1 MAEKKYVQNL
11 KELSFRE
18 YEQGGLRKEC
28 VMDGSYLGVDTH
40 VKYGTFWTAG
50 KILPY
55 SDKPH
60 VHDFDQVLL
69 FAGSDM
75 KDIGELG
82 AEVSICLGEEMETHI
97 ITTTTTVAIP
107 KGIPHFPATVNFLNL
122 RFFYYEISITP
133 QYDEKPYE
141 TDNVPS
147 PPAGWRSKYRKYIM
161 PLSFIRKG
169 AWHYGPA
176 NRDDGGGHMAIVSTK
191 DIAGFDF
198 VLLYES
204 MARAPY
210 RIGPDPDN
218 PHTHPTTQIMC
229 FLGTDPDEP
238 EDLGAEFEICL
249 GEEEERHV
257 FTKSTAVVTPPFL
270 PHWPGGLLKMDRPI
284 IMADIHPFGNQ
295 H

>member
-1 MAEKKYVQNL
+1 MAAKKYVQNL

-107 KGIPHFPATVNFLNL
+107 KGIPHFPATVNFLNR

-141 TDNVPS
+141 TDNVRS

-210 RIGPDPDN
+210 RVGPDPDN

-270 PHWPGGLLKMDRPI
+270 PHWPGGLLKADRPI

>member
-107 KGIPHFPATVNFLNL
+107 KGMPHFPATVNFLNR

-141 TDNVPS
+141 TDNVRS

-210 RIGPDPDN
+210 RVGPDPDN

-270 PHWPGGLLKMDRPI
+270 PHWPGGLLKADRPI